1 LVDAWQSASQDLQC
15 DWEGSTVSV
24 SVCFLLSATFM
35 QVRRHMQR
43 VLRRGPRMQKKL
55 GEVVYKGNPSY
66 AIMANLQLGIRYSV
80 GRGPWPPSQAG
91 SWLGL
96 GGLGVGV
103 APWGSSGGVHKEQHV
118 QPEQEKAG
126 HRRQLSDA
134 LSGNTGGVLT
144 AADFEEKRT
153 LYFPTY
159 GRCVTLLLV
168 GGGAKVVQC

>member
-1 LVDAWQSASQDLQC
+1 VC
-15 DWEGSTVSV
+15 VTF
-24 SVCFLLSATFM
+24 CFLLSATLM

-43 VLRRGPRMQKKL
+43 VLRRGPRMQKKM

-103 APWGSSGGVHKEQHV
+103 APWGSSGGAHKEHHV

-144 AADFEEKRT
+144 AADFDEKRT
-153 LYFPTY
+153 LHFPTD
-159 GRCVTLLLV
+159 GRCGTSLL
-168 GGGAKVVQC
+168 

>member
-1 LVDAWQSASQDLQC
+1 
-15 DWEGSTVSV
+15 
-24 SVCFLLSATFM
+24 
-35 QVRRHMQR
+35 MQR

-96 GGLGVGV
+96 GGLGAAV
-103 APWGSSGGVHKEQHV
+103 APWGSSGGGHGGKEQR
-118 QPEQEKAG
+118 QQAQG

-134 LSGNTGGVLT
+134 LSGNIGGAPLT
-144 AADFEEKRT
+144 QVDFDEKRT
-153 LYFPTY
+153 LYFPTD
-159 GRCVTLLLV
+159 GRWVE
-168 GGGAKVVQC
+168 

>member
-1 LVDAWQSASQDLQC
+1 
-15 DWEGSTVSV
+15 
-24 SVCFLLSATFM
+24 
-35 QVRRHMQR
+35 MQR

-96 GGLGVGV
+96 GGLGAAV
-103 APWGSSGGVHKEQHV
+103 APWGSSGGGAHKESRLQ
-118 QPEQEKAG
+118 QQQDKAGG

-134 LSGNTGGVLT
+134 LAGNAGGAPLT
-144 AADFEEKRT
+144 PADFEEKRT
-153 LYFPTY
+153 LYFPTD
-159 GRCVTLLLV
+159 GRCV
-168 GGGAKVVQC
+168 GGTVRV